1 MKSRTRKVLSL
12 ALAAA
17 AVAFGLTGTAAATG
31 RVDNPY
37 AGARAYVNPEW
48 SARAAAEPGGAAV
61 AGQPTAVWL
70 NSIADVHG
78 TNGRMSLRAHLDEA
92 VRQGADLVQLVLY
105 NAPGRDCGRLATNGE
120 LRFDE
125 LPTYRDAFVDPIAEV
140 LADPAYAHLRV
151 VAVIEP
157 HALWYMIRN
166 TAPTPEWTALC
177 EQVRVS
183 QAYRQAIGYALAR
196 LGAIPNVYNYLDV
209 GHHGQTGWDDWRALL
224 VRLLVEAANTAGS
237 TPADVH
243 GFVANTANYSAL
255 REIHLTK
262 RVVGGREI
270 LMTRWVDWNPFLDEL
285 SYVDALRPEL
295 VAAGFDPGIG
305 VVVDT
310 SRNGWGGPNRPTGPN
325 DTTTDPETYVESGRL
340 DRRLRIYNWCNQR
353 GAGLGERP
361 TASPAPGVDAYA
373 WVKPPGE
380 SDGAS
385 IPLPYPG
392 ENHDR
397 MCDPNYDGPP
407 RGSNSPSGAAP
418 NTPPAGLWHSAGFRE
433 LLANAH
439 PPL

>member
-1 MKSRTRKVLSL
+1 MPL
-12 ALAAA
+12 ALVAALL
-17 AVAFGLTGTAAATG
+17 AFGLTGTASATG

-70 NSIADVHG
+70 DSIAAVSGSH
-78 TNGRMSLRAHLDEA
+78 GRMSLRDHLDEA
-92 VRQGADLVQLVLY
+92 LRQGADLVQVVLHDI
-105 NAPGRDCGRLATNGE
+105 PGRDCGRLNTNGE
-120 LRFDE
+120 LTFDQ
-125 LPTYRDAFVDPIAEV
+125 LPAYRAEFVDPIARV
-140 LADPAYAHLRV
+140 LGDPAYARLRV
-151 VAVIEP
+151 VAVVEP
-157 HALWYMIRN
+157 NSLPFLVTHVQPR
-166 TAPTPEWTALC
+166 PEATLRC
-177 EQVRVS
+177 EQVRAS
-183 QAYRQAIGYALAR
+183 DAYHQAIGYALAR
-196 LGAIPNVYNYLDV
+196 LGAIPNVHNYLDV
-209 GHHGQTGWDDWRALL
+209 GHHGHLGWDDYRAEFVQVLA
-224 VRLLVEAANTAGS
+224 RAAGTAGS
-237 TPADVH
+237 TLADVH
-243 GFVANTANYSAL
+243 GFVANTSNYSAL
-255 REIHLTK
+255 DEIHLT
-262 RVVGGREI
+262 RTTVGGQPI
-270 LMTRWVDWNPFLDEL
+270 LQSRWVDWNPFVDEL
-285 SYVDALRPEL
+285 SYAEALRREL
-295 VAAGFDPGIG
+295 VAAGFDPGVG

-325 DTTTDPETYVESGRL
+325 DWTSDVNTYVDTSRL
-340 DRRLRIYNWCNQR
+340 DRRLRIHNWCNQV

-361 TASPAPGVDAYA
+361 AASPVPGVDAYA

-385 IPLPYPG
+385 SPLPYPG

-418 NTPPAGLWHSAGFRE
+418 NTPPAGQWHPAGFRE